1 MSGFPSGS
9 DYDYKTYSYHQLIRN
24 MESLIST
31 PRTGTTVMYKAG
43 YFISLAGSFLILLW
57 IGIYKFTAVEAEAI
71 RPLVEQQPLLS
82 WMYSIFTIQ
91 QVSNII
97 GITEVLL
104 ALVLILGIKWS
115 RFRKIA
121 SIGMII
127 TFALTLSFLFT
138 TSGMWKLKE
147 GVPTTDFFIL
157 KDLLLLGFG
166 LMLPYLP
173 SPLRTN

>member
-1 MSGFPSGS
+1 
-9 DYDYKTYSYHQLIRN
+9 

-31 PRTGTTVMYKAG
+31 SRSRPTVMYRAG
-43 YFISLAGSFLILLW
+43 YFISLAGSVLILLW

-71 RPLVEQQPLLS
+71 RPLMEQHPLLS

-97 GITEVLL
+97 GITEILL
-104 ALVLILGIKWS
+104 ALVLIMSIKWIKL
-115 RFRKIA
+115 RKIA

-127 TFALTLSFLFT
+127 TFVLTLSFLFT
-138 TSGMWKLKE
+138 TSGMWKFRE
-147 GVPTTDFFIL
+147 GIPTTDFFIL

-166 LMLPYLP
+166 LMLPSLP
-173 SPLRTN
+173 SPIRTN

>member
-1 MSGFPSGS
+1 
-9 DYDYKTYSYHQLIRN
+9 

-31 PRTGTTVMYKAG
+31 SRSKPTVMYRAG
-43 YFISLAGSFLILLW
+43 YFISLAGSVLILLW

-71 RPLVEQQPLLS
+71 RPLMEQHPLLS

-104 ALVLILGIKWS
+104 ALVLVLSIKWIKL
-115 RFRKIA
+115 RKIA
-121 SIGMII
+121 SMGMII
-127 TFALTLSFLFT
+127 TFVLTLSFLFT
-138 TSGMWKLKE
+138 TSGMWKFRE
-147 GVPTTDFFIL
+147 GIPTTDFFIL

-173 SPLRTN
+173 SPVRTN

>member
-1 MSGFPSGS
+1 
-9 DYDYKTYSYHQLIRN
+9 

-31 PRTGTTVMYKAG
+31 SRSKPTVMYRAG
-43 YFISLAGSFLILLW
+43 YFISLAGSVLILLW

-71 RPLVEQQPLLS
+71 RPLMEQHPLLS

-104 ALVLILGIKWS
+104 ALVLVLSIKWIKL
-115 RFRKIA
+115 RKIV

-127 TFALTLSFLFT
+127 TFVLTLSFLFT
-138 TSGMWKLKE
+138 TSGMWKFRE
-147 GVPTTDFFIL
+147 GIPTTDFFIL

-173 SPLRTN
+173 SPIRTN

>member
-1 MSGFPSGS
+1 
-9 DYDYKTYSYHQLIRN
+9 
-24 MESLIST
+24 
-31 PRTGTTVMYKAG
+31 MYRAG
-43 YFISLAGSFLILLW
+43 YFISLAGSVLILLW

-71 RPLVEQQPLLS
+71 RPLMEQHPLLS

-104 ALVLILGIKWS
+104 ALVLVLSIKWIKL
-115 RFRKIA
+115 RKIV

-127 TFALTLSFLFT
+127 TFVLTLSFLFT
-138 TSGMWKLKE
+138 TSGMWKFRE
-147 GVPTTDFFIL
+147 GIPTTDFFIL

-173 SPLRTN
+173 SPIRTN

>member
-1 MSGFPSGS
+1 
-9 DYDYKTYSYHQLIRN
+9 

-31 PRTGTTVMYKAG
+31 SRSKPTVMYRAG
-43 YFISLAGSFLILLW
+43 YFISLAGSVLILLW

-71 RPLVEQQPLLS
+71 RPLMEQHPLLS

-104 ALVLILGIKWS
+104 ALILVLSIKWIKL
-115 RFRKIA
+115 RKIA

-127 TFALTLSFLFT
+127 TFVLTLSFLFT
-138 TSGMWKLKE
+138 TSGMWKFRE
-147 GVPTTDFFIL
+147 GIPTTDFFIL

-173 SPLRTN
+173 SPVRTN

>member
-1 MSGFPSGS
+1 
-9 DYDYKTYSYHQLIRN
+9 
-24 MESLIST
+24 
-31 PRTGTTVMYKAG
+31 MYRAG
-43 YFISLAGSFLILLW
+43 YFISLAGSVLILLW

-71 RPLVEQQPLLS
+71 RPLMEQHPLLS

-104 ALVLILGIKWS
+104 ALILVLSIKWIKL
-115 RFRKIA
+115 RKIA

-127 TFALTLSFLFT
+127 TFVLTLSFLFT
-138 TSGMWKLKE
+138 TSGMWKFRE
-147 GVPTTDFFIL
+147 GIPTTDFFIL

-173 SPLRTN
+173 SPVRTN

>member
-1 MSGFPSGS
+1 
-9 DYDYKTYSYHQLIRN
+9 

-31 PRTGTTVMYKAG
+31 SRTGTTVMYKTG
-43 YFISLAGSFLILLW
+43 YFISMAGSFLILFW
-57 IGIYKFTAVEAEAI
+57 IGVYKFTAVEAEAI
-71 RPLVEQQPLLS
+71 RPLMEQHPLLS

-104 ALVLILGIKWS
+104 ALVLVLNIKWIKL
-115 RFRKIA
+115 RKIA

-127 TFALTLSFLFT
+127 TFVLTLSFLFT
-138 TSGMWKLKE
+138 TSGMWKFRE
-147 GVPTTDFFIL
+147 GIPTTDFFIL

-173 SPLRTN
+173 SPVRTN

>member
-1 MSGFPSGS
+1 
-9 DYDYKTYSYHQLIRN
+9 
-24 MESLIST
+24 
-31 PRTGTTVMYKAG
+31 MYRAG
-43 YFISLAGSFLILLW
+43 YFISLAGSVLILLW
-57 IGIYKFTAVEAEAI
+57 IGIYKFTAVEAEAV
-71 RPLVEQQPLLS
+71 RPLIEQHPLLS

-104 ALVLILGIKWS
+104 ALVLILSIKWIK
-115 RFRKIA
+115 FRKIA

-127 TFALTLSFLFT
+127 TFVLTLSFLFT
-138 TSGMWKLKE
+138 TSGMWKFRE
-147 GVPTTDFFIL
+147 GIPTTDFFIL

-173 SPLRTN
+173 SPIRTN

>member
-1 MSGFPSGS
+1 
-9 DYDYKTYSYHQLIRN
+9 

-31 PRTGTTVMYKAG
+31 SRSRPTVMYRAG
-43 YFISLAGSFLILLW
+43 YFISLAGSVLILLW

-71 RPLVEQQPLLS
+71 RPLMEQHPLLS

-97 GITEVLL
+97 GITEILL
-104 ALVLILGIKWS
+104 ALVLILSIKWIKL
-115 RFRKIA
+115 RKIA

-127 TFALTLSFLFT
+127 TFVLTLSFLFT
-138 TSGMWKLKE
+138 TSGMWKFRE
-147 GVPTTDFFIL
+147 GIPTTDFFIL

-166 LMLPYLP
+166 LMLPSLP
-173 SPLRTN
+173 SPIRTN